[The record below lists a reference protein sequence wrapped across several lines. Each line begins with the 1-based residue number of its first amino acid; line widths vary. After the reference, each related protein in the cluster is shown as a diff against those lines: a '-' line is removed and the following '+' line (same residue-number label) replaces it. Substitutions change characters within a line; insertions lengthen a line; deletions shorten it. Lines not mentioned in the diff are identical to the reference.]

1 MHQRALALFE
11 DLASEAPADAEL
23 RREVERSYAAIA
35 LLLSSLGQKAEALA
49 AAEPGLRNRPG
60 SGRGRPR
67 RYRAPERAGAGR
79 TSSWRCFSLT
89 TLESGEGL
97 EALERA
103 RAIQE
108 DLVRSNPSD
117 EQLPTR
123 ARPDVRRPGH
133 AARRVGPER

>member
-35 LLLSSLGQKAEALA
+35 LRLSSLGQKAEALA
-49 AAEPGLRNRPG
+49 ATGRAARSPRTLAEADPADL
-60 SGRGRPR
+60 GRRSELARVEHLHGEFLFDNSRV
-67 RYRAPERAGAGR
+67 
-79 TSSWRCFSLT
+79 
-89 TLESGEGL
+89 GEGL

-123 ARPDVRRPGH
+123 ARPDVRRPGL
-133 AARRVGPER
+133 AAGRVGPEG